1 MAQKIR
7 WGIISTARIGEGAV
21 IPAIQKSKNGEVVA
35 VGSRDLSKGQEFARR
50 LNIPK
55 VYGSYEELLADPDID
70 AIYNPLPN
78 HLHAPL
84 SIQAAEA
91 GKHVLCEKPLALDA
105 AQAQEMADAFQQRG
119 LLLMEA
125 FMYPF
130 HPQTVKVKEIVDSG
144 VLGELRLMTANFTF
158 SIGDEDDIRL
168 KPDMG
173 GGCLYDVGCY
183 CVHVMRLMSGEE
195 PISAT
200 ATARFGERSQVD
212 EVLAGTL
219 TFPSGLIG
227 HLGCSFRAAMTQNYE
242 IQGTKGRIYVE
253 RGFVPFRPDPNAPI
267 IIRYYPG
274 ASEGEIHTEE
284 IRIDPADQYTLMAE
298 DFSDAI
304 LNKRPLRF
312 PVEYAIANMRVID
325 MLYAAAKAASK

>member
-21 IPAIQKSKNGEVVA
+21 IPAIQKSRNGEVVA
-35 VGSRDLSKGQEFARR
+35 VASRDLAKGQEFAKR

-55 VYGSYEELLADPDID
+55 AYGSYEEMLADPDID
-70 AIYNPLPN
+70 AVYNPLPN

-91 GKHVLCEKPLALDA
+91 GKHVLCEKPLALNA
-105 AQAQEMADAFQQRG
+105 EEAQQMADAFNQRG

-130 HPQTVKVKEIVDSG
+130 HPQTEKVKQMVDTG
-144 VLGELRLMTANFTF
+144 MIGDLRLMTANFTF
-158 SIGDEDDIRL
+158 SIGDEDDIRM
-168 KPDMG
+168 KKDMG
-173 GGCLYDVGCY
+173 GGALYDVGCY
-183 CVHVMRLMSGEE
+183 CIHVMRLMSGEE
-195 PISAT
+195 PVAFT
-200 ATARFGERSQVD
+200 AAAQFGQRSQVD
-212 EVLAGTL
+212 EVLVGTL
-219 TFPSGLIG
+219 TFPSGLLG
-227 HLGCSFRAAMTQNYE
+227 HIGCSFRAPMNQSYE
-242 IQGTKGRIYVE
+242 LQGTKGRIYVE
-253 RGFVPFRPDPNAPI
+253 KGFVPFRPDPNAPI

-274 ASEGEIHTEE
+274 VSESEIRYEE
-284 IRIDPADQYTLMAE
+284 IRVEPADQYTLMTE

-312 PVEYAIANMRVID
+312 PVEYGIANMRVID
-325 MLYAAAKAASK
+325 QLFAAARR